1 MNQRVTKKRLIW
13 GLDFGIMPL
22 IMQGQIRRILIATF
36 LLLWI
41 AGLAAADLAS
51 RVDQIISKPL
61 ERKVRF
67 SIHIIKADSGITV
80 YDHDSREL
88 MIPASNM
95 KLMVS
100 AAALRY
106 LGPDYVYT
114 TKVGLSGNT
123 LVVIGSGDPLLGD
136 ERTDAK
142 YGREQGWI
150 FKDIIHALNRK
161 AVERIEDIIVDT
173 SVFDNERVH
182 PSWPAK
188 DLNKWYACEVS
199 GVNYNDNCVALTAR
213 NIFGRVKIIVDPPT
227 SYLTLVNEVEP
238 TKTGTSVL
246 GSNRNRTPNKLTVYG
261 RCKDKAGPI
270 DVAIERPA
278 AFFGFLLAERL
289 AGADI
294 EAEGQLIER
303 SFTEESDFV
312 RLTEFRTKIED
323 CLARCN
329 KNSLSLAAEALLKT
343 IDAQDNPDGKNGG
356 WEGGRER
363 ISEYLTELGIDRSQ
377 YYLDDGTGLSR
388 QNELTAHAITTVLSE
403 VYRGENWEF
412 YRETLA
418 VGGEDGTIERYFKDE
433 KYRGTIRGKTGYI
446 SGVKSFSGVA
456 ETAGGDYIFSIL
468 ANNAYNLR
476 RSTINDIAEAIID
489 SELPDD

>member
-1 MNQRVTKKRLIW
+1 
-13 GLDFGIMPL
+13 MPL
-22 IMQGQIRRILIATF
+22 IMQVRIRRILIAVS

-51 RVDQIISKPL
+51 QVDEIIKTPL
-61 ERKVRF
+61 ERKVTF
-67 SIHIIKADSGITV
+67 SIHIIEADSGITV
-80 YDHDSREL
+80 YDHDAREL

-100 AAALRY
+100 AAAMRY

-114 TKVGLSGNT
+114 TKVGLSGDT

-136 ERTDAK
+136 ERTDAR
-142 YGREQGWI
+142 YGREPGWI
-150 FKDIIHALNRK
+150 FKDIIHALNCK
-161 AVERIEDIIVDT
+161 GVARIEHIIVDT
-173 SVFDNERVH
+173 GVFDNERVH

-188 DLNKWYACEVS
+188 DLNKWYACEIS

-227 SYLTLVNEVEP
+227 SYLTLINEVEP
-238 TKTGTSVL
+238 TTAGTSVL
-246 GSNRNRTPNKLTVYG
+246 GSNRNLTPNKLTVYG
-261 RCKDKAGPI
+261 RCRDKAGPI

-289 AGADI
+289 AGAGI

-303 SFTEESDFV
+303 SFTEEGDFV
-312 RLTEFRTKIED
+312 PLTEFRTRIED

-343 IDAQDNPDGKNGG
+343 VAAEASPDGKNGS
-356 WEGGRER
+356 WHRGRQQ
-363 ISEYLTELGIDRSQ
+363 ISDYLAELGIDSSQ

-388 QNELTAHAITTVLSE
+388 QNELTARAITTVLSD
-403 VYRGENWEF
+403 VHDSENWEF

-418 VGGEDGTIERYFKDE
+418 VGGEDGTIGKYFKQE
-433 KYRGTIRGKTGYI
+433 KYRGKIRGKTGYI

-468 ANNAYNLR
+468 ANNAYNLH

-489 SELPDD
+489 SELPED